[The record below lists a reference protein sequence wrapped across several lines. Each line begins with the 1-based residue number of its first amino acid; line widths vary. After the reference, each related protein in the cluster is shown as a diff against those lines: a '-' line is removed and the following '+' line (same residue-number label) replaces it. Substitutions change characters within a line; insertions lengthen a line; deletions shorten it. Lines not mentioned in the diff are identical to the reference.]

1 MLARRAGSI
10 ALSIALGIVV
20 LSVPLAGLATNHDDS
35 FTDDDLRGA
44 GIDPHADGF
53 IGGFDRTEAGRAE
66 AGVAAGSLSELLL
79 RALRA
84 FLVLL
89 AVIALAA
96 LVWGGVLYIIS
107 LGNDQDIQRAKK
119 IIIYALLGIIVVM
132 LAGIIVNVVI
142 GIFSV

>member
-1 MLARRAGSI
+1 M
-10 ALSIALGIVV
+10 
-20 LSVPLAGLATNHDDS
+20 
-35 FTDDDLRGA
+35 
-44 GIDPHADGF
+44 
-53 IGGFDRTEAGRAE
+53 
-66 AGVAAGSLSELLL
+66 
-79 RALRA
+79 
-84 FLVLL
+84 LL